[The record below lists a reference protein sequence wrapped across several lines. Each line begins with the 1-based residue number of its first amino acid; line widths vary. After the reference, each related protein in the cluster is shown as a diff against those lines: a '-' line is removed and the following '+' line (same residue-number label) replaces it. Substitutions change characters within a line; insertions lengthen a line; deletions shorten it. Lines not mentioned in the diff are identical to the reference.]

1 MCYGVL
7 MKALSWLP
15 FPLLLIFG
23 SSTARADIYQY
34 VDERGVVHFT
44 NKPQPGKNWKR
55 LVREYDKGERS
66 TAADPEAPATAG
78 PIPAPNPKCPTCDVV
93 PARDNSPTRFTRYDR
108 FIQEASTLYQI
119 PVPFIK
125 AVIKAES
132 DFDPRVVSYKSAKGL
147 MQLIPEVEIDMGVKN
162 VFDPR
167 ENILG
172 GTRLLRY
179 NANIFRGDMVL
190 TIAAYHAGPNAV
202 KRFGGIPPYKS
213 TRAYVRAV
221 LKYYQQ
227 FKEQEANG
235 SIRVR

>member
-1 MCYGVL
+1 MKVL
-7 MKALSWLP
+7 I
-15 FPLLLIFG
+15 PLLPVLLLAFV
-23 SSTARADIYQY
+23 STRAWADIYQY
-34 VDERGVVHFT
+34 VDEHGVVHFT
-44 NKPQPGKNWKR
+44 NKPRPGKNWKR
-55 LVREYDKGERS
+55 LVREYNKGERS
-66 TAADPEAPATAG
+66 TAGDPDAPATAN
-78 PIPAPNPKCPTCDVV
+78 PLPSPNPRCPTCDVV
-93 PARDNSPTRFTRYDR
+93 PSRDNSPTRFTRYDR
-108 FIQEASTLYQI
+108 FIQEASVLYQI

-190 TIAAYHAGPNAV
+190 TLAAYHAGPNAV

-213 TRAYVRAV
+213 TRAYVRVV
-221 LKYYQQ
+221 LKYYQH
-227 FKEQEANG
+227 FKEQEQGG
-235 SIRVR
+235 SVRVR

>member
-1 MCYGVL
+1 MRV
-7 MKALSWLP
+7 LSWLL
-15 FPLLLIFG
+15 PLLVLNLG
-23 SSTARADIYQY
+23 SARAWGDIYQY

-44 NKPQPGKNWKR
+44 NKPQPGKSWKR
-55 LVREYDKGERS
+55 IVREYNKGERS
-66 TAADPEAPATAG
+66 TATDPDVPAAPDPGAL
-78 PIPAPNPKCPTCDVV
+78 PKPNPKCPTCDVI
-93 PARDNSPTRFTRYDR
+93 PARDSSPARFTRYDR

-119 PVPFIK
+119 PIPFIK

-147 MQLIPEVEIDMGVKN
+147 MQIIPEVEIDMGVKN

-202 KRFGGIPPYKS
+202 KKYGGIPPYPS

-221 LKYYQQ
+221 LRYYKQY
-227 FKEQEANG
+227 KEQEQGG
-235 SIRVR
+235 SVKVR

>member
-1 MCYGVL
+1 MKVL
-7 MKALSWLP
+7 SS
-15 FPLLLIFG
+15 LLLFSSLVFV
-23 SSTARADIYQY
+23 SSTAKADIFQY
-34 VDERGVVHFT
+34 VDEHGVVHFT
-44 NKPQPGKNWKR
+44 NKAQPGKNWKR
-55 LVREYDKGERS
+55 LVREYNKGERS
-66 TAADPEAPATAG
+66 TAADPEAPGTSG
-78 PIPAPNPKCPTCDVV
+78 PLPPPNPKCPTCDVV
-93 PARDNSPTRFTRYDR
+93 PARDSSPARFTRYDR

-132 DFDPRVVSYKSAKGL
+132 DFDPRVVSYKAAKGL
-147 MQLIPEVEIDMGVKN
+147 MQIIPEVEIDMGVKN

-167 ENILG
+167 DNILG

-190 TIAAYHAGPNAV
+190 SIAAYHAGPNAV

-227 FKEQEANG
+227 FKEQEARG
-235 SIRVR
+235 SVRVR

>member
-1 MCYGVL
+1 MRVL
-7 MKALSWLP
+7 FWIL
-15 FPLLLIFG
+15 PLLIAGLG
-23 SSTARADIYQY
+23 SSRAWADIYQY
-34 VDERGVVHFT
+34 VDTDGTVHFT
-44 NKPQPGKNWKR
+44 NKAQPGKNWKR
-55 LVREYDKGERS
+55 IVREYSKGERS
-66 TAADPEAPATAG
+66 TANDADVPGAAPTG
-78 PIPAPNPKCPTCDVV
+78 PVGTVTPTGPKCPTCDVV
-93 PARDNSPTRFTRYDR
+93 PARDSSPTRFTRYDR
-108 FIQEASTLYQI
+108 FITEAAGLYQI

-125 AVIKAES
+125 AIIKAES

-147 MQLIPEVEIDMGVKN
+147 MQIIPEVEIDMGVTN

-202 KRFGGIPPYKS
+202 KKYGGIPPYAS

-221 LKYYQQ
+221 LKYYKQY
-227 FKEQEANG
+227 KEADAGG
-235 SIRVR
+235 SVRVR

>member
-1 MCYGVL
+1 
-7 MKALSWLP
+7 MKVVFWI
-15 FPLLLIFG
+15 FPLLIVGLG
-23 SSTARADIYQY
+23 SSRAWADIYQY
-34 VDERGVVHFT
+34 LDESGVVHFT

-55 LVREYDKGERS
+55 IVREYSKGDRS
-66 TAADPEAPATAG
+66 TATDPDALPAGAV
-78 PIPAPNPKCPTCDVV
+78 IPSASPPVPNPKCPTCDVV
-93 PARDNSPTRFTRYDR
+93 PARDASPARFSRYDR
-108 FIQEASTLYQI
+108 FITEASGLYQI

-125 AVIKAES
+125 AIIKAES

-147 MQLIPEVEIDMGVKN
+147 MQIIPEVEIDMGVKN

-202 KRFGGIPPYKS
+202 KKYGGIPPYPS

-221 LKYYQQ
+221 LKYYKQ
-227 FKEQEANG
+227 FKEAESGG
-235 SIRVR
+235 SVRAR

>member
-1 MCYGVL
+1 
-7 MKALSWLP
+7 MKVFFWFLP
-15 FPLLLIFG
+15 SLLLLG
-23 SSTARADIYQY
+23 SATAWADIYQY
-34 VDERGVVHFT
+34 VDQHGVVHFT

-55 LVREYDKGERS
+55 LVREYSKGERS
-66 TAADPEAPATAG
+66 TAVDPEAPATAG
-78 PIPAPNPKCPTCDVV
+78 PLPAPNPKCPTCDVV
-93 PARDNSPTRFTRYDR
+93 PSRDNSPTRFTRYDR

-227 FKEQEANG
+227 FKEQEQGG
-235 SIRVR
+235 SVRVR

>member
-1 MCYGVL
+1 MRF
-7 MKALSWLP
+7 
-15 FPLLLIFG
+15 FPLFFALCLILILP
-23 SSTARADIYQY
+23 RPVQADIYQY
-34 VDERGVVHFT
+34 VDENGVVHFT
-44 NKPQPGKNWKR
+44 NKPRPGKNWKR
-55 LVREYDKGERS
+55 MVREYNKGERS
-66 TAADPEAPATAG
+66 TAEDSGNTVPGATG
-78 PIPAPNPKCPTCDVV
+78 TPVPVNPKCPTCDVV
-93 PARDNSPTRFTRYDR
+93 PSRDNSPERFTRYDR
-108 FIQEASTLYQI
+108 FIQEASSIYQI

-125 AVIKAES
+125 AIIKAES

-227 FKEQEANG
+227 FKAGEG
-235 SIRVR
+235 SVRVR

>member
-1 MCYGVL
+1 MRVAFFL
-7 MKALSWLP
+7 L
-15 FPLLLIFG
+15 PLLLAGVG
-23 SSTARADIYQY
+23 SSRAWADIYQY
-34 VDERGVVHFT
+34 VDESGTVHFT

-55 LVREYDKGERS
+55 IVREYSKGERS
-66 TAADPEAPATAG
+66 TATDPDVPATGGGAV
-78 PIPAPNPKCPTCDVV
+78 IPQPNPKCPTCDVV
-93 PARDNSPTRFTRYDR
+93 PARDSSPTRYTRYDR
-108 FIQEASTLYQI
+108 FITEASSLYQI

-125 AVIKAES
+125 AIIKAES

-147 MQLIPEVEIDMGVKN
+147 MQIIPEVEIDMGVTN

-202 KRFGGIPPYKS
+202 KKYGGIPPYPS

-221 LKYYQQ
+221 LKYYKQY
-227 FKEQEANG
+227 KDAESGG
-235 SIRVR
+235 SIKVR